1 MTDVGHQ
8 SPSFFFPKQKNPNTT
23 GNVYKNVHEQH
34 DITGG
39 YGLMA
44 AKNCNVCG
52 RPEDRMSCECPRSDV
67 HFICMVKPADGFAEL
82 KKECV

>member
-1 MTDVGHQ
+1 
-8 SPSFFFPKQKNPNTT
+8 
-23 GNVYKNVHEQH
+23 
-34 DITGG
+34 
-39 YGLMA
+39 MA

-82 KKECV
+82 KKEGV